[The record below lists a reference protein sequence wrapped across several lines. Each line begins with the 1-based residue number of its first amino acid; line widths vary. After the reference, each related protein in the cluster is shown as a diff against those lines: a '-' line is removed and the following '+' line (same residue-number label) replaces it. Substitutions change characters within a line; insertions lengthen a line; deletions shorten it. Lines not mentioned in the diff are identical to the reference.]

1 MNSNT
6 SAESPTT
13 LTEQPSIPL
22 SLTRESQQAPASP
35 SAPITQPLIPL
46 PTLQTGEHA
55 SNQILMPS
63 ELPSPPKSETNSAN
77 PLSNLRSNVKPQ
89 ELLEKPPLEPRVLR
103 VSKDDIKAL
112 SQVIMEFQEQFSTF

>member
-6 SAESPTT
+6 SAEFPTT

-22 SLTRESQQAPASP
+22 SLTRESQPPPVSPLAPM
-35 SAPITQPLIPL
+35 TQLPIPL
-46 PTLQTGEHA
+46 PTLVTGEHE

-63 ELPSPPKSETNSAN
+63 ASPSPPKSETNSAN
-77 PLSNLRSNVKPQ
+77 PLSSLRSNVKPQ
-89 ELLEKPPLEPRVLR
+89 ELLERLPQEPRVLR

-112 SQVIMEFQEQFSTF
+112 SQVIMEFQEQFCAF

>member
-13 LTEQPSIPL
+13 LTEQPSIPS
-22 SLTRESQQAPASP
+22 SLIRENQPAPVSP
-35 SAPITQPLIPL
+35 SAPMTQQLIPL
-46 PTLQTGEHA
+46 PTLQTGEHE
-55 SNQILMPS
+55 SNQILIPS
-63 ELPSPPKSETNSAN
+63 ELPSPPKSETNSVN

-89 ELLEKPPLEPRVLR
+89 ELLERLPQEPRVLR

-112 SQVIMEFQEQFSTF
+112 SQVIMEFQEQFCAF